1 MNLQSMTFSD
11 IVMSFFTILFFF
23 AYLVLIFQILTDIY
37 RDDDLHIV
45 FKVVWI
51 VLLLFIPVVCSIVYL
66 LIRGKG
72 MAERQRHYHHKYS
85 YPGYHGARKSITEQ
99 IIEAHELKVAGI
111 ITDREYTEIK
121 EKLLR

>member
-23 AYLVLIFQILTDIY
+23 AYLILIFQILTDIY

-66 LIRGKG
+66 LIRGR
-72 MAERQRHYHHKYS
+72 EW
-85 YPGYHGARKSITEQ
+85 RKDND
-99 IIEAHELKVAGI
+99 I
-111 ITDREYTEIK
+111 ITINILTPDTTAQGRV
-121 EKLLR
+121 LLNK

>member
-1 MNLQSMTFSD
+1 
-11 IVMSFFTILFFF
+11 
-23 AYLVLIFQILTDIY
+23 
-37 RDDDLHIV
+37 
-45 FKVVWI
+45 
-51 VLLLFIPVVCSIVYL
+51 
-66 LIRGKG
+66 

-85 YPGYHGARKSITEQ
+85 YHGYHGYHGARKSITEQ

>member
-11 IVMSFFTILFFF
+11 VVMSFLTILFFF
-23 AYLVLIFQILTDIY
+23 AYLMLVFQIITDIF

-51 VLLLFIPVVCSIVYL
+51 VLLLFIPVICSIVYL

-85 YPGYHGARKSITEQ
+85 YHGYHGARKSITEQ

>member
-1 MNLQSMTFSD
+1 M
-11 IVMSFFTILFFF
+11 
-23 AYLVLIFQILTDIY
+23 LIFQILTDIF

-72 MAERQRHYHHKYS
+72 MAERQRYYHHKYS

>member
-1 MNLQSMTFSD
+1 
-11 IVMSFFTILFFF
+11 
-23 AYLVLIFQILTDIY
+23 
-37 RDDDLHIV
+37 DDLHIV